1 MQLIVNTE
9 STDTEKMSTIEQ
21 ESLIEKPFINGSQE
35 MNDVIKAIDDQEIP
49 IANKENIQVE
59 ENKII
64 NIYENRHPAET
75 PEVKDDDKISVHTK
89 EEAKKSIDDA
99 AVTDEDCKQLT
110 DSTEHNCSVIKNG
123 TENVTHEIDENKS
136 QNNSVEKDEG
146 SKIFGIII
154 NTQNNAATENNA
166 VKDENKNDD
175 DKDENKN
182 DDDTV
187 VKGIK
192 PVKDTQSHEETEID
206 DLKEKKNIEG
216 VDVEHE
222 AKVIISEVDFNEVKE
237 KNSEFKQT
245 LQENSHA
252 SITADESETIPQ
264 KAANESSEAISDLG
278 EEFPSTCPNDGDSV
292 RQEIAQISTID
303 ADDVHSIREIDSTII
318 SSGDNSNCKETSV
331 HAADI
336 RGEITQGD
344 SENTEMPKEMLDPG
358 DVITEII
365 TEENNPAQLTE
376 DVEMVST
383 ECKINDIADV
393 KAEEKS
399 EYAQTAE
406 HVEVVDLQDKN
417 KDDADIQ
424 GIIQMDISENGDKT
438 TIQSSR
444 NGEIDDVDKNKDDSY
459 SQVTTVSTVDQNE
472 NKDTSTKNMKIDTV
486 KDKNSEIKNESNDVI
501 ANTVNDIVDLDEVKI
516 VEDDRKEGTC
526 DKKEVSRVA
535 QKVEEK
541 IICTTT
547 IRLSN
552 TLDILSDDDE
562 EPPKTISPEPSKVTT
577 EQIVDENPDEKS
589 EKPKPL
595 IPDNFFKTFKK
606 NLAEMTRDDLE
617 EFCILKIVE
626 SVVERSNLNDTK
638 SKLKTMALG
647 IEEYKKKAMMLT
659 KQNRDLQVVLKSI
672 QEELKKK
679 SGTAI
684 TPLKITRSVGM
695 QVIMP
700 DKNRRKGMVQNTGAS
715 PNTNAQTNVNN
726 NTNRPQRN
734 SNQNQRLQ
742 KQASTVQSIPVPR
755 LVPATNTNVTN
766 KPAQPSTT
774 NNAKAAT
781 SLPNGAKNAP
791 VTQKAAEKR
800 AHSRVQSVTVDL
812 TDDEPPAKQT
822 PKNSPVP
829 PVRLIPSQNLLST
842 RQQFTQNSPRKVYIP
857 ISGPQAQNIRPGQ
870 AVMLKNVSPSP
881 APRANRPPM
890 VRLPQ
895 SSVRSGRGPN
905 SNRHP
910 APLPDAMKQYQPPNW
925 KALPPAPDLKL
936 SKVENG
942 IVISWKID
950 GYQDD
955 SYEEIASYQLYAYQ
969 ETSTPPNTAL
979 WKKIGDVK
987 ALPLPM
993 ACTLTQF
1000 MAGYKYY
1007 FAVRAV
1013 DIRSR
1018 VGPFSLPG
1026 SILLLNKM

>member
-1 MQLIVNTE
+1 MI
-9 STDTEKMSTIEQ
+9 
-21 ESLIEKPFINGSQE
+21 
-35 MNDVIKAIDDQEIP
+35 
-49 IANKENIQVE
+49 
-59 ENKII
+59 
-64 NIYENRHPAET
+64 
-75 PEVKDDDKISVHTK
+75 
-89 EEAKKSIDDA
+89 
-99 AVTDEDCKQLT
+99 
-110 DSTEHNCSVIKNG
+110 
-123 TENVTHEIDENKS
+123 
-136 QNNSVEKDEG
+136 
-146 SKIFGIII
+146 
-154 NTQNNAATENNA
+154 
-166 VKDENKNDD
+166 
-175 DKDENKN
+175 
-182 DDDTV
+182 
-187 VKGIK
+187 
-192 PVKDTQSHEETEID
+192 
-206 DLKEKKNIEG
+206 
-216 VDVEHE
+216 
-222 AKVIISEVDFNEVKE
+222 
-237 KNSEFKQT
+237 
-245 LQENSHA
+245 
-252 SITADESETIPQ
+252 
-264 KAANESSEAISDLG
+264 
-278 EEFPSTCPNDGDSV
+278 
-292 RQEIAQISTID
+292 
-303 ADDVHSIREIDSTII
+303 
-318 SSGDNSNCKETSV
+318 
-331 HAADI
+331 
-336 RGEITQGD
+336 
-344 SENTEMPKEMLDPG
+344 
-358 DVITEII
+358 
-365 TEENNPAQLTE
+365 
-376 DVEMVST
+376 
-383 ECKINDIADV
+383 
-393 KAEEKS
+393 
-399 EYAQTAE
+399 
-406 HVEVVDLQDKN
+406 
-417 KDDADIQ
+417 
-424 GIIQMDISENGDKT
+424 
-438 TIQSSR
+438 
-444 NGEIDDVDKNKDDSY
+444 
-459 SQVTTVSTVDQNE
+459 
-472 NKDTSTKNMKIDTV
+472 
-486 KDKNSEIKNESNDVI
+486 
-501 ANTVNDIVDLDEVKI
+501 
-516 VEDDRKEGTC
+516 
-526 DKKEVSRVA
+526 
-535 QKVEEK
+535 
-541 IICTTT
+541 
-547 IRLSN
+547 
-552 TLDILSDDDE
+552 
-562 EPPKTISPEPSKVTT
+562 T

-638 SKLKTMALG
+638 SKLKNMALG

-700 DKNRRKGMVQNTGAS
+700 DKNRRKGMVQNTAAS

-781 SLPNGAKNAP
+781 SLPNGAKNAS

-870 AVMLKNVSPSP
+870 AVMLKNVSPSPGKLIYYFIIILNFVLVISLIIKMCSIP